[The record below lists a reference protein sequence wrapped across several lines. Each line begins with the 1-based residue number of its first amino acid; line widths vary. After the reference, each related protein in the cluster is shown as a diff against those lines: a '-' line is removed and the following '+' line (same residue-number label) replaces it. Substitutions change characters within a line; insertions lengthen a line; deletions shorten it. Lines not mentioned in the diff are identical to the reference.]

1 MLKYTD
7 IIVEKKL
14 PIGYITINRP
24 EKQNSLTQLRGGTLD
39 QMAQAYGEM
48 KDDSDIRVFIIK
60 GSGPCFSSG
69 FDLGNLEIFESPDE
83 GWIKGREYEPWARF
97 FTNTTSREIRN
108 NPESFLFSVMGSQ
121 WWWDTLRNNPKPSIA
136 QVHSYCL
143 GAGLWTINHCDI
155 VYATPDAVFGYPPV
169 RYGCPVMFQILPPW
183 LLGQRRVMK
192 MALTGRLISAQEA
205 YDCGLITEVVPR
217 DRIDDEVRNVAES
230 IAKVP
235 PMTNLFTKR
244 SIHHYYEML
253 GVETATRYADAN
265 CMMIENSTLP
275 GGTLAFGE
283 LVGKKGVREALVE
296 QMANYSTPD
305 KVLEQERERLR
316 AELAKDSK

>member
-1 MLKYTD
+1 MWEYTD
-7 IIVEKKL
+7 IIVEKK
-14 PIGYITINRP
+14 PPVGYITINRP

-48 KDDSDIRVFIIK
+48 QADSDIRVFIIK
-60 GSGPCFSSG
+60 GAGPCFSAG
-69 FDLGNLEIFESPDE
+69 FDLGNVEIFEEPDK

-108 NPESFLFSVMGSQ
+108 NPESYLFSALGSQ
-121 WWWDTLRNNPKPSIA
+121 WWWDPLRNNPKPSIA
-136 QVHSYCL
+136 LVHSYCL
-143 GAGLWTINHCDI
+143 GAGLWTVNHCDI

-169 RYGCPVMFQILPPW
+169 RYGCPVIFQILPPW
-183 LLGQRRVMK
+183 LLGMRRVQK
-192 MALTGRLISAQEA
+192 MALTGKVISAQEA

-217 DRIDDEVRNVAES
+217 DKIDDEIDEIAES

-244 SIHHYYEML
+244 SIHHYYETL

-265 CMMIENSTLP
+265 CMLIENSTLP
-275 GGTLAFGE
+275 GGTVAFGE
-283 LVGKKGVREALVE
+283 LVEKKGVREALVE
-296 QMANYSTPD
+296 QMAQYSTPD
-305 KVLEQERERLR
+305 PTLERERGRLR
-316 AELAKDSK
+316 SEQRKD